1 MQSLEN
7 VLNIQFELK
16 PVTRPHLEQ
25 AAQAAEDI
33 NDEDTEDD
41 DDEDTEEVDN
51 DENYIAW
58 DDDLVQEREEGQRM
72 HTEEK
77 ELEKRK
83 RNDEEEQER
92 HKDIN
97 YQQLLDVQSKLML
110 VVGRNNESSQQVERF
125 VEVTH

>member
-1 MQSLEN
+1 LTQSLEN

-25 AAQAAEDI
+25 AAQAAEVI
-33 NDEDTEDD
+33 NDEDV
-41 DDEDTEEVDN
+41 DDEDTEEVDI
-51 DENYIAW
+51 DETHIAW
-58 DDDLVQEREEGQRM
+58 DDDLVQKIEEGTRM
-72 HTEEK
+72 YMEEE
-77 ELEKRK
+77 ELEETK

-97 YQQLLDVQSKLML
+97 FQQLLDVQSKLML